1 MFRVNRTRT
10 TRRAGSLSSYFG
22 RESHTRICHSSKE
35 LGLLLAELG
44 GADRVEGNI
53 LERRCVLFED
63 LVLLPLLLVLLLDS
77 NKGITLVS
85 LRNILLVACGGVNE
99 SAYAQK

>member
-1 MFRVNRTRT
+1 M
-10 TRRAGSLSSYFG
+10 
-22 RESHTRICHSSKE
+22 
-35 LGLLLAELG
+35 
-44 GADRVEGNI
+44 EGNI

-85 LRNILLVACGGVNE
+85 LRNMLLVICGGVNE